1 MKEQK
6 QIILVRAENIG
17 LNIKLQT
24 FCFLTNMGKKKA
36 VIKRVKKNTTPFS
49 AEKLHFSTYKCQIM
63 HARESIQAVL
73 WRRIEILEE

>member
-36 VIKRVKKNTTPFS
+36 VIKRVKKKTNTILS
-49 AEKLHFSTYKCQIM
+49 
-63 HARESIQAVL
+63 RETSF
-73 WRRIEILEE
+73 